1 MVETARQ
8 NQVLQAGLP
17 AVRPMLDVMGIAVA
31 RFAAGKLALAAV
43 PAEQGAAHGARHG
56 AGAAPDIQNLTI
68 GGVAQHHDAGIAGHA
83 AGRLPTQVE
92 PARLLDDGLSRRPG
106 LFPEPPVQKPLR

>member
-1 MVETARQ
+1 
-8 NQVLQAGLP
+8 
-17 AVRPMLDVMGIAVA
+17 MLDVMGIAVA

-56 AGAAPDIQNLTI
+56 AGPAPDIQNLTI

-83 AGRLPTQVE
+83 AGRLLAQVE
-92 PARLLDDGLSRRPG
+92 PARLLNDGQAASRSVSRAAGSPAAS
-106 LFPEPPVQKPLR
+106 LTSNVCAEM